1 MSEHYPVL
9 LVVLPLLAA
18 PICLLL
24 RHGTASRIL
33 AVLVAWTCLAMAV
46 EVLNQVTSGESISY
60 MLGGW
65 AAPYGIEYRV
75 DTLNA
80 YLLVIVS
87 MIASV
92 VLPFGGISS
101 DLTLRTD
108 RLYLYHAAF
117 LLCFCGLMGIAVTG
131 DLFNIFVFLEVS
143 SLSSYTLI
151 GLGKGRRALRAA
163 FS

>member
-18 PICLLL
+18 PLCLLL
-24 RHGTASRIL
+24 RSATASRVL
-33 AVLVAWTCLAMAV
+33 TTLVAWTCLGLALAV
-46 EVLNQVTSGESISY
+46 LEQVTHGPSISY

-75 DTLNA
+75 DPLSA

-87 MIASV
+87 TIASV
-92 VLPFGGISS
+92 VLPFGGTSS
-101 DLTLRTD
+101 DLSLRSD

-131 DLFNIFVFLEVS
+131 DLFNVQVDILDQADGVD
-143 SLSSYTLI
+143 
-151 GLGKGRRALRAA
+151 ALRI
-163 FS
+163 